1 MEKVLPALKTEGI
14 FEPAITSMVRL
25 MEERKDLI
33 VKIGET
39 HEITR
44 PLALE
49 MWKMVRDMVSFHGGS
64 LDISVKVEYASPEMV
79 IMVATARLKIG
90 EVEITLSEVGEA
102 YAKEKGK
109 DTTLARTAYTRA
121 VKRLLEILVGEDFI
135 NQTIKRLFPQSYQKG
150 QGQSNEPA
158 SQRQT
163 ELIEKLVKEK
173 KINEEVIQELKAE
186 GELPEDFMLGKA
198 LKEGTLTKEQA
209 SVILDKVFPRRRT

>member
-1 MEKVLPALKTEGI
+1 MEKALPALKTESI

-39 HEITR
+39 YEITR

-49 MWKMVRDMVSFHGGS
+49 MWKMVRDMVSALSGGS
-64 LDISVKVEYASPEMV
+64 LDMSVKVEYASPEMV
-79 IMVATARLKIG
+79 IMVATARLRIG

-121 VKRLLEILVGEDFI
+121 VKRLLEMLVGEDFI

-150 QGQSNEPA
+150 QGQSNDYAWKGSERRNFHKGA
-158 SQRQT
+158 
-163 ELIEKLVKEK
+163 
-173 KINEEVIQELKAE
+173 
-186 GELPEDFMLGKA
+186 GKCN
-198 LKEGTLTKEQA
+198 T
-209 SVILDKVFPRRRT
+209 

>member
-90 EVEITLSEVGEA
+90 EVEITLSEVGT
-102 YAKEKGK
+102 G
-109 DTTLARTAYTRA
+109 
-121 VKRLLEILVGEDFI
+121 I
-135 NQTIKRLFPQSYQKG
+135 G
-150 QGQSNEPA
+150 QYRS
-158 SQRQT
+158 
-163 ELIEKLVKEK
+163 
-173 KINEEVIQELKAE
+173 
-186 GELPEDFMLGKA
+186 
-198 LKEGTLTKEQA
+198 
-209 SVILDKVFPRRRT
+209 

>member
-1 MEKVLPALKTEGI
+1 METVLPAL

-25 MEERKDLI
+25 METRRDLI

-49 MWKMVRDMVSFHGGS
+49 MWKMVRDVVSFHGGS

-79 IMVATARLKIG
+79 IIVATARLRIG

-109 DTTLARTAYTRA
+109 ETALARTAYTRA
-121 VKRLLEILVGEDFI
+121 VKRLLEMLVGEDFI
-135 NQTIKRLFPQSYQKG
+135 NQTIKRLFPQKG

-173 KINEEVIQELKAE
+173 RINEEVIQGLKAE

-198 LKEGTLTKEQA
+198 LKEGSLTKEQA

>member
-1 MEKVLPALKTEGI
+1 MEVLPALKTEGI

-49 MWKMVRDMVSFHGGS
+49 MWKMVRDMVSSHGGS
-64 LDISVKVEYASPEMV
+64 LDISVKVEYASVEMV
-79 IMVATARLKIG
+79 IMVATARLRIG
-90 EVEITLSEVGEA
+90 EVEISLSEVGEA

-135 NQTIKRLFPQSYQKG
+135 NQTIKRLFPQSYQR
-150 QGQSNEPA
+150 QSNEPA

-173 KINEEVIQELKAE
+173 KINEEVIQGLKAE